1 MLDKI
6 FLEIFDLVE
15 PLSKKQEGDA
25 FFRSTRNLYGLD
37 NIAYLGVNMP
47 TQTTRQFYVH
57 STYSNDWL
65 NRYETEEYVSI
76 DPIVRLGMGSMLPVD
91 WSDIG
96 NLTPAQR
103 KMFGEASEFSVGNR
117 GLTFPLHG
125 LHGETAIFSVTADF
139 SQSEWNNFKRNHLRQ
154 MRIIADFFHQRI
166 LGDSMGADF
175 SQSLA
180 LTDRELE
187 CLKWS
192 AEGKTYEDTGTLLG
206 ISARTVRFFL
216 ENARHKLGSLNTT
229 HAVASAMLRGLI

>member
-1 MLDKI
+1 
-6 FLEIFDLVE
+6 
-15 PLSKKQEGDA
+15 
-25 FFRSTRNLYGLD
+25 
-37 NIAYLGVNMP
+37 
-47 TQTTRQFYVH
+47 
-57 STYSNDWL
+57 
-65 NRYETEEYVSI
+65 
-76 DPIVRLGMGSMLPVD
+76 
-91 WSDIG
+91 
-96 NLTPAQR
+96 
-103 KMFGEASEFSVGNR
+103 
-117 GLTFPLHG
+117 
-125 LHGETAIFSVTADF
+125 
-139 SQSEWNNFKRNHLRQ
+139 LRQ

>member
-6 FLEIFDLVE
+6 FLDIFDQVK
-15 PLSKKQEGDA
+15 PLNKRQEGDA
-25 FFRSTRNLYGLD
+25 FFRSTCNLYGLD

-47 TQTTRQFYVH
+47 TRTTRQYYVH
-57 STYSNDWL
+57 STYTNDWL
-65 NRYETEEYVSI
+65 KRYETEEYVSI
-76 DPIVRLGMGSMLPVD
+76 DPIVRLGMGGMLPID

-96 NLTPAQR
+96 NLTPAQK
-103 KMFGEASEFSVGNR
+103 KMFGEASEFAVGKR

-139 SQSEWNNFKRNHLRQ
+139 SQCEWNNFKRSHLRQ
-154 MRIIADFFHQRI
+154 MRIIADFFHQRV
-166 LGDSMGADF
+166 LTDNLGADAVE
-175 SQSLA
+175 SLT

-192 AEGKTYEDTGTLLG
+192 AEGKTYEDTGMLLG
-206 ISARTVRFFL
+206 ISPRTVRFFL
-216 ENARHKLGSLNTT
+216 ENARQKMGSLNTT